1 MKKILLFLIITICLQ
16 SASYGNQELINE
28 ADNGDPIAQNN
39 VGYAYLYGM
48 EGFEKDI
55 DKAIKYLNMAA
66 EQDQVNAMTT
76 VGWVYFSGEFGAPQ
90 INEEALY
97 WTQRA
102 SDLGCATASYNMG
115 FFYYSGVVGL
125 DQDLIIAKKF
135 WLLSA
140 AQYLD
145 EKNICDASPNELL
158 KEINDYNPE
167 PSEEMIKLR
176 DLFISLITYENA

>member
-1 MKKILLFLIITICLQ
+1 
-16 SASYGNQELINE
+16 
-28 ADNGDPIAQNN
+28 
-39 VGYAYLYGM
+39 
-48 EGFEKDI
+48 
-55 DKAIKYLNMAA
+55 MAA

-125 DQDLIIAKKF
+125 EQDLIIAKKF
-135 WLLSA
+135 LVT
-140 AQYLD
+140 
-145 EKNICDASPNELL
+145 KCCTI
-158 KEINDYNPE
+158 
-167 PSEEMIKLR
+167 LR
-176 DLFISLITYENA
+176 GD

>member
-1 MKKILLFLIITICLQ
+1 MRIYLSILILIFNFHTI
-16 SASYGNQELINE
+16 SYADQDLINE

-125 DQDLIIAKKF
+125 EQDLIIAKKF

-140 AQYLD
+140 AQYL
-145 EKNICDASPNELL
+145 EETNICDASPNELL